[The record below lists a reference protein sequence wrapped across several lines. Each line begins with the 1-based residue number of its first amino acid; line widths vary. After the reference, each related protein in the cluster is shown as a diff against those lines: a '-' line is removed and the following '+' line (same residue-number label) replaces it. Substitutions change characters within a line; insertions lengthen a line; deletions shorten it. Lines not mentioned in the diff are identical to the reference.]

1 MGASAPAPPPVRARI
16 VRLRSGPVRAAA
28 LLALGFVLVRL
39 VYQALFRG
47 LDRGGRVLVDLPDYR
62 LPDPV
67 DHVVLLGPITSQGVT
82 TAIVS
87 ALPIA
92 AIILA
97 FGVLNGVVDL
107 AAVCAR
113 ASRGGPLRSVAQA
126 LVIAWATFPGLVR
139 STGDVRRARRLR
151 GERGAASLLVPV
163 MERTVERAV
172 ALGASMEVRGFA
184 SSPAAARVDRSA
196 DAAPAVELAD
206 VTMAHDGGWT
216 LRADLTL
223 QRGAL
228 VLLTGPTGSGKST
241 LLRALGGLHTAVDG
255 GTLTGEARVLGI
267 AREAAAHVTAPLV
280 GVVPQHPRLSFV
292 AETVAAEIAFA
303 SAVQGASDAEVDAR
317 VARAAQRFGLV
328 PLLATPTAQLSAGQA
343 HLVALAAATAHDPA
357 LLLVDEP
364 LADLDRASRTR
375 VVAALRELADDGTTV
390 LVAEHR
396 VAALREVADVVLVV
410 VADEGGAR
418 VVVAGDD
425 AVVVGPDGA
434 DVPGAPAGRGR
445 AAGEPVLRT
454 RDVTIAVGD
463 RVLLR
468 EVTLEV
474 AAGDIVAVTGDVGSG
489 KTTLLNRLALPPRG
503 TVAVAGTD
511 VATLR
516 RRPRLRA
523 LALVPDASDDLLFRL
538 TVAEE
543 CARADR
549 RAGVSVGGTLA
560 RFLAFAG
567 LVDGDGPASDVAARH
582 PRDLSVGQRRLL
594 VLAVQLAA
602 APRVL
607 LVDEPSR
614 GLDPVAAAAV
624 RQALR
629 TTAERG
635 TAVVIATHDAA
646 FTALADRV
654 LAFEDARLVPR
665 IEPAPVPVVEA
676 RR

>member
-1 MGASAPAPPPVRARI
+1 M
-16 VRLRSGPVRAAA
+16 RAAA
-28 LLALGFVLVRL
+28 LLALGFILVRL

-47 LDRGGRVLVDLPDYR
+47 LDRGGRVLVDLPSHR

-67 DHVVLLGPITSQGVT
+67 DHVVLLGPITTQGIT

-139 STGDVRRARRLR
+139 SVTDVRRARRLR

-184 SSPAAARVDRSA
+184 SSTGHAP
-196 DAAPAVELAD
+196 DASGAGTSAVELRD
-206 VTMAHDGGWT
+206 VTLAHDGGWT

-223 QRGAL
+223 PRGAL

-241 LLRALGGLHTAVDG
+241 LLRALSGLHTAVDG
-255 GTLTGEARVLGI
+255 GTLAGEARVLGVDRDV
-267 AREAAAHVTAPLV
+267 APHATAALV

-317 VARAAQRFGLV
+317 VARAAQRFDLEA
-328 PLLATPTAQLSAGQA
+328 LLGTATSHLSAGQS
-343 HLVALAAATAHDPA
+343 HLVALAAATAHAPA
-357 LLLVDEP
+357 LVLVDEP
-364 LADLDRASRTR
+364 LADLDLASRTR
-375 VVAALRELADDGTTV
+375 VVTALRELAADGTTV

-396 VAALREVADVVLVV
+396 VAALREVADVELVV
-410 VADEGGAR
+410 AADDGGAR
-418 VVVAGDD
+418 VVVADPGVAEVAPASAGPLD
-425 AVVVGPDGA
+425 AVAPRDPVTGDPVLRAHDVTLAVGGRVLLSEA
-434 DVPGAPAGRGR
+434 SLDV
-445 AAGEPVLRT
+445 AAGE
-454 RDVTIAVGD
+454 
-463 RVLLR
+463 
-468 EVTLEV
+468 
-474 AAGDIVAVTGDVGSG
+474 IVAVTGDVGSG
-489 KTTLLNRLALPPRG
+489 KTTLLNHLALPRRG
-503 TVAVAGTD
+503 TARVGGTD

-549 RAGVSVGGTLA
+549 RAGAAVGASLA
-560 RFLAFAG
+560 RFRAFAV
-567 LVDGDGPASDVAARH
+567 LPDGEGPASDVAVRH

-602 APRVL
+602 TPRVL

-624 RQALR
+624 RRALR
-629 TTAERG
+629 ATAEAG
-635 TAVVIATHDAA
+635 TAVVIATHDVA

-654 LAFEDARLVPR
+654 LALEDARLVPR
-665 IEPAPVPVVEA
+665 AVPALESVAKVRP
-676 RR
+676 